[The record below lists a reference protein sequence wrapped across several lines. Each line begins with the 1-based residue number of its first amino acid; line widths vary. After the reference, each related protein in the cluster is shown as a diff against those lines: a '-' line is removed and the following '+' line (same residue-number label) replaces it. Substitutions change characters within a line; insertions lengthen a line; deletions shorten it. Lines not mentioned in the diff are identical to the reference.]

1 MASWLLNKNQGQVSV
16 QAKEWRSPPVPLSG
30 GQQLMQKVTIH
41 LWQDAN
47 DAVFGREELRPTL
60 QVILC

>member
-1 MASWLLNKNQGQVSV
+1 M
-16 QAKEWRSPPVPLSG
+16 QAKEQRSPLVPLSG

-47 DAVFGREELRPTL
+47 DAVFGGEELSPTL